1 MGEGVIAEGV
11 GAGTVGVGLTSN
23 AGEGL
28 AVGVG
33 AALGVAVGRGEGLA
47 AGRAAAVGVG
57 VGAARVG
64 VGRGLGVGR
73 TLGAGAGLGVGVAVA
88 VERGGASPGAT
99 GPCGEEVL
107 PGGSS
112 KSPTVAVAGL
122 VGVSP
127 SAMGAITMA
136 MPLPERKGSFMRRI
150 FGSGAILM
158 TLIGMRIVGCR
169 LQAQGALNS
178 G

>member
-1 MGEGVIAEGV
+1 M
-11 GAGTVGVGLTSN
+11 GAGV
-23 AGEGL
+23 AL
-28 AVGVG
+28 A
-33 AALGVAVGRGEGLA
+33 VAVGRGEGLA
-47 AGRAAAVGVG
+47 VGRTEGAG
-57 VGAARVG
+57 VGAVPGRVVAVGAG
-64 VGRGLGVGR
+64 VGRGLGVG
-73 TLGAGAGLGVGVAVA
+73 LAVGVGAGAGVGVGVADA

-112 KSPTVAVAGL
+112 KSPTEAIAGL
-122 VGVSP
+122 ATANP
-127 SAMGAITMA
+127 SVIGANAMA
-136 MPLPERKGSFMRRI
+136 MPLPLRKGNFMRRI
-150 FGSGAILM
+150 FDSGAILM

>member
-88 VERGGASPGAT
+88 VERGCASPGAT
-99 GPCGEEVL
+99 RPCGEEVL

-169 LQAQGALNS
+169 LQAQGALKS